1 MIPSDQLV
9 TSVPGGDP
17 PNVTPWHTRPRRPR
31 PAADSGRSENAGQG
45 RARPAPAQPRP
56 PRQSSAAKWRAA
68 SLPGGAGPPSPA
80 HQSHLVDI
88 EDSTDIQVV
97 ALKLEA
103 GAGAKHDVSHDD
115 QSPAGCSGAV
125 CGRPRSNTA
134 HPAGG
139 RPSHR
144 TPQLP
149 TATTTHHITTTQQ
162 QHSE

>member
-1 MIPSDQLV
+1 MRV
-9 TSVPGGDP
+9 
-17 PNVTPWHTRPRRPR
+17 R
-31 PAADSGRSENAGQG
+31 AGLG
-45 RARPAPAQPRP
+45 QPRP
-56 PRQSSAAKWRAA
+56 SPARRANHPRLNGEPHH
-68 SLPGGAGPPSPA
+68 SLAGPGPPSPA
-80 HQSHLVDI
+80 HQPHLVDI

-149 TATTTHHITTTQQ
+149 SATTTHHNTTTSAFRIT
-162 QHSE
+162 HWKYMETYIFRYISRSCER